1 MSYTLHPE
9 TIKLILEAR
18 IAFPEISYRKLGDV
32 FSCSKTTAKSIVER
46 ATKTNIPLEDLVKL
60 SNNELKKKIYPNS
73 NPYAYI
79 PEPDIDYCLSE
90 IKKHH
95 RTVKSLFDEYKTNHP
110 DGLSY
115 TQFYSRIKEKKKHS

>member
-115 TQFYSRIKEKKKHS
+115 TQFYLRIKEKKKHS